1 MGTQK
6 TIGLLLAVVGLGVM
20 IYSRLIRAPHSAIP
34 PSPEEVAASR
44 KRKKVFAIGAII
56 SLFGMLLLFVP

>member
-6 TIGLLLAVVGLGVM
+6 TIGLLLAVAGVGVM
-20 IYSRLIRAPHSAIP
+20 IYSRLIRVAHSAIP

-44 KRKKVFAIGAII
+44 KRKKAFGIGAVV
-56 SLFGMLLLFVP
+56 SLLGLLLLLMP